1 MTDYSYGLSHK
12 VSSEHSPWCKKG
24 CQLCVYLK
32 KNVPDCWGGK
42 VQILPW
48 RTMTD
53 NPKHIEESNDKQR
66 KRRCRR
72 QRSETQLGNIGGRGH
87 LQNTQSLQIFQQGE
101 WHLKPLLDFSL
112 HSKRWNQCGHVG
124 GAKQLSCS
132 HSPGERVKAGLDSD
146 SLDDEGLH

>member
-12 VSSEHSPWCKKG
+12 VSSEHSPWCKKV

-32 KNVPDCWGGK
+32 KNVPDCEEAKCRYFHGGQWLIIPNTSK
-42 VQILPW
+42 RAMINKGREAVG
-48 RTMTD
+48 
-53 NPKHIEESNDKQR
+53 DKDQR
-66 KRRCRR
+66 H
-72 QRSETQLGNIGGRGH
+72 SWVTSGVGGH

-132 HSPGERVKAGLDSD
+132 HSPGERVKAWTGLW
-146 SLDDEGLH
+146 